1 MRVLLIFLLIG
12 LAAAVPG
19 KRSKS
24 RRDTTTLASL
34 HSRKLYL
41 NPLYAEFDE
50 PSKTTIDNLYRL
62 KGLRV
67 LEFYQALNEL
77 YLTGG
82 FEKSGTINKII
93 LSQPEIPNDTF
104 HLLIRTLRRTRDEL
118 KEGDAS
124 LEELNTQLEGTTDSE
139 LTQKLLKA
147 VKLAVRN
154 ATQTTDAEETSW
166 LQKISKID
174 LNSVEDLKA
183 LNEGNGE
190 DAKLLADL
198 LEQLKAKL
206 DSGDFKKISSAT
218 QNAFYT
224 GVGGVDDVRATVV
237 GGARLI
243 YNMGLDNGKEQ
254 CVKLKNA
261 VSTDIKFYKRLDWAM
276 EIVKKLNRSDEE
288 TGRPGYSYIFESF
301 FDDVAPEGQL
311 IFSPSKMLKIR
322 TMLPFLKDLESVE
335 DLELLMKML
344 RSVTR
349 DKYRI
354 REHKKLFDSLQDDD
368 KVLEILNEKFE
379 LNLEDNVTA
388 ILYRNIL
395 ETIAGIS
402 VDSAYFHRYVKSVKS
417 IMDTQ
422 DPKKI
427 LNNIISGSELSRDS
441 KWRDIFQ
448 SISAA
453 FEIDKQAQ
461 PEVIAPFKE
470 LNSTVS
476 GSYQEVFLA
485 MKMLLEGSESS
496 EQIEAKCQ
504 FTDQFFTGLKQ
515 RDTVID
521 AIGIQVDKIHD
532 WTDST
537 KYIDA
542 LVEVLKAAD
551 SFKNLNRLLDFHA
564 KYTTVDQKPMESM
577 DLIDNF
583 IIYLEQSSRWN
594 RKNFLHINFEE
605 FNMWEEEE

>member
-1 MRVLLIFLLIG
+1 MRPCQVSEKKTLLAKF
-12 LAAAVPG
+12 
-19 KRSKS
+19 
-24 RRDTTTLASL
+24 
-34 HSRKLYL
+34 
-41 NPLYAEFDE
+41 
-50 PSKTTIDNLYRL
+50 
-62 KGLRV
+62 
-67 LEFYQALNEL
+67 
-77 YLTGG
+77 
-82 FEKSGTINKII
+82 
-93 LSQPEIPNDTF
+93 F

-124 LEELNTQLEGTTDSE
+124 LEELNTQLEGTTDSK

-147 VKLAVRN
+147 VRN
-154 ATQTTDAEETSW
+154 ATKTIGSEETPW

-224 GVGGVDDVRATVV
+224 GVGGVDDVKATVV

-243 YNMGLDNGKEQ
+243 YNMGLENGKEQ

-261 VSTDIKFYKRLDWAM
+261 VSTDIKFYKRLDRAL

-322 TMLPFLKDLESVE
+322 TMLPLLKDLESVE

-379 LNLEDNVTA
+379 LNLEDKATA
-388 ILYRNIL
+388 ILY
-395 ETIAGIS
+395 IS
-402 VDSAYFHRYVKSVKS
+402 VDSAYFNRYVKSVKS
-417 IMDTQ
+417 IMDT
-422 DPKKI
+422 
-427 LNNIISGSELSRDS
+427 
-441 KWRDIFQ
+441 
-448 SISAA
+448 
-453 FEIDKQAQ
+453 
-461 PEVIAPFKE
+461 
-470 LNSTVS
+470 
-476 GSYQEVFLA
+476 A

-504 FTDQFFTGLKQ
+504 FIDQFFTGLKQ

-564 KYTTVDQKPMESM
+564 KYTTVDQKPMEST
-577 DLIDNF
+577 N
-583 IIYLEQSSRWN
+583 IYFHCL
-594 RKNFLHINFEE
+594 
-605 FNMWEEEE
+605 